1 MLEQLTNRDY
11 RRITVCVLIS
21 IISLIFVQKYF
32 TEVFPD
38 ASINMDVTKD
48 EAHIIAE
55 KFLANRGQDVEGY
68 MHAVRFG
75 WLDDAKNFLEFEYNR
90 FFVFA

>member
-11 RRITVCVLIS
+11 RRIAICVLIS
-21 IISLIFVQKYF
+21 IISLLFVQKYF

-55 KFLANRGQDVEGY
+55 KFWQTVGRMLKDICMLY
-68 MHAVRFG
+68 D
-75 WLDDAKNFLEFEYNR
+75 LDG
-90 FFVFA
+90 